1 MRQPNFKKRK
11 KSPDHD
17 IIHHA
22 DGEDL
27 CTAKPSAVFTP
38 TGGRTHTLSVAIPGS
53 IVANVPS
60 LEQKTYL
67 AGAIARALA
76 VFCVDEVVVFDDFD
90 SYGNNGNAES
100 GRKVTLQNRK
110 QPWNGYTANSDPS
123 HFLAHL
129 LSYLETPPY
138 LRKYLFPMHPNLR
151 TAGMLPSL
159 DMPHHL
165 RQNEWCDYREG
176 VVISRRNSGSEG
188 KGRKSSKDHGENY
201 DNNTNHTNDHNQNGD
216 TAVTVI
222 DTGLHQKV
230 MLRDIELPERAR
242 VTVRFFSQDQQI
254 QAEPVH
260 SSTPRQEA
268 GYYWGYYVRRCRSL
282 SAVFTECP
290 FDGGYDLSFG
300 TSERGVP
307 VSDIMNGQYDD
318 KRING
323 GGSKGDDDDGDTTAV
338 FPDYKHLLVVFGGVA
353 GIEVAVR
360 NDRQLRGMS
369 MRPVDANKLFDYWVN
384 LLPGQ
389 GSRTI
394 RTEEAV
400 WLGLTSL
407 RRLVERK
414 NHGYGYRH
422 TDGPVNQKRRTRG
435 DY

>member
-1 MRQPNFKKRK
+1 
-11 KSPDHD
+11 
-17 IIHHA
+17 
-22 DGEDL
+22 
-27 CTAKPSAVFTP
+27 
-38 TGGRTHTLSVAIPGS
+38 
-53 IVANVPS
+53 
-60 LEQKTYL
+60 
-67 AGAIARALA
+67 
-76 VFCVDEVVVFDDFD
+76 
-90 SYGNNGNAES
+90 
-100 GRKVTLQNRK
+100 
-110 QPWNGYTANSDPS
+110 
-123 HFLAHL
+123 
-129 LSYLETPPY
+129 
-138 LRKYLFPMHPNLR
+138 MHPNLR